1 MGIFQ
6 STEFNFLIEKVSIT
20 IKFSM
25 NKSVTR
31 RKAQHSVPGILT
43 MTPNQE
49 DKAIFEKALI
59 MAMY

>member
-25 NKSVTR
+25 NKSVTKS
-31 RKAQHSVPGILT
+31 KAKHSIPRILGV
-43 MTPNQE
+43 TPNME
-49 DKAIFEKALI
+49 DKAVFEKALI